1 MESQPVAHVAYYRVS
16 TKQQGQSG
24 LGLEAQRTQVLGF
37 IGGQAQLVR
46 EFIEV
51 ESGKRNSRPKLLEA
65 LAFAKQHKARLVI
78 AKLDRLSRNAGFIF
92 TLKDSGVDFVC
103 ADMPDAN
110 TLTIGIFA
118 TLAQHE
124 RELIGDRTR
133 KALAAK
139 KQQGFVLGSPQN
151 LTPQAQQKGVEAI
164 KAKAATNENNRRAL
178 LTIKGYLHQGK
189 TLQHIADELNG
200 SGFRTAKGQFFQR
213 VQVQRLM
220 AKLLPSSETNGQS
233 E

>member
-1 MESQPVAHVAYYRVS
+1 M
-16 TKQQGQSG
+16 
-24 LGLEAQRTQVLGF
+24 GF
-37 IGGQAQLVR
+37 IGGQAPLVR

-51 ESGKRNSRPKLLEA
+51 ESGKRNSRPQLLAA
-65 LAFAKQHKARLVI
+65 LAYAKQNKARLVI

-92 TLKDSGVDFVC
+92 ALKDSGVDFVC

-124 RELIGDRTR
+124 RELIGDRTK

-151 LTPQAQQKGVEAI
+151 LTPLAQQKGVAAI
-164 KAKAATNENNRRAL
+164 KLKALRNENNRRAL
-178 LTIKGYLHQGK
+178 LTLKGYVHQSK
-189 TLQHIADELNG
+189 TLQQIADELNG
-200 SGFRTAKGQFFQR
+200 SGFRTANGQLFGR
-213 VQVQRLM
+213 VQVHRLM
-220 AKLLPSSETNGQS
+220 AKLLAAPETAGQAR
-233 E
+233 

>member
-1 MESQPVAHVAYYRVS
+1 MEGQPVAHVAYYRVS
-16 TKQQGQSG
+16 TKQQSQSG
-24 LGLEAQRTQVLGF
+24 LGLEAQRIQVMGF
-37 IGGQAQLVR
+37 IGSQAQLVR
-46 EFIEV
+46 EFVEV
-51 ESGKRNSRPKLLEA
+51 ESGKRNSRPQLEQA
-65 LAFAKQHKARLVI
+65 LAYAKQNKARLVI

-92 TLKDSGVDFVC
+92 ALKDSGVDFVC

-124 RELIGDRTR
+124 RELIGERTK

-139 KQQGFVLGSPQN
+139 KRQGFILGSPQN
-151 LTPQAQQKGVEAI
+151 LTLQAQQKGVAAI
-164 KAKAATNENNRRAL
+164 KVKAATNENNRRAL

-189 TLQHIADELNG
+189 TLQHIANELNA
-200 SGFRTAKGQFFQR
+200 SGFRTAKGQLFQR

-220 AKLLPSSETNGQS
+220 AKLLASSKTVDQ
-233 E
+233 

>member
-1 MESQPVAHVAYYRVS
+1 MESPVVPQLAPHVAYYRVS

-24 LGLEAQRTQVLGF
+24 LGLEAQRTQVSGF
-37 IGGQAQLVR
+37 IGGKGQLVQ
-46 EFIEV
+46 EFVEV
-51 ESGKRNSRPKLLEA
+51 ESGKRNSRPQLAQA
-65 LAFAKQHKARLVI
+65 LAYAKQHRARLVI

-92 TLKDSGVDFVC
+92 ALKESGVDFVC

-124 RELIGDRTR
+124 RELIGERTK

-139 KQQGFVLGSPQN
+139 KQQGFQLGSPQN
-151 LTPQAQQKGVEAI
+151 MTALARQQGVAAI
-164 KAKAATNENNRRAL
+164 KAKAATNENNQRAL
-178 LTIKGYLHQGK
+178 LTIKGYVNQGK
-189 TLQHIADELNG
+189 TLQYIANELNAA
-200 SGFRTAKGQFFQR
+200 GFRTARGQLFQR

-220 AKLLPSSETNGQS
+220 NKLSAGQR
-233 E
+233 

>member
-1 MESQPVAHVAYYRVS
+1 MESQPLPHVAYYRVS

-24 LGLEAQRTQVLGF
+24 LGLEAQRTQVMGF
-37 IGGQAQLVR
+37 IGGQTQLVK

-51 ESGKRNSRPKLLEA
+51 ESGKRNNRPQLTEA
-65 LAFAKQHKARLVI
+65 LVYAKQNKARLVI

-92 TLKDSGVDFVC
+92 ALKDSGVDFVC

-139 KQQGFVLGSPQN
+139 KQQGFLLGSPQN
-151 LTPQAQQKGVEAI
+151 MTPQAQQKGVAAI
-164 KAKAATNENNRRAL
+164 KLKAATNENNQRAL

-189 TLQHIADELNG
+189 TLQQIADELNA
-200 SGFRTAKGQFFQR
+200 SGFRTAKGHLFQR
-213 VQVQRLM
+213 VQVQRLRN
-220 AKLLPSSETNGQS
+220 KLLVSLVTLA
-233 E
+233 

>member
-1 MESQPVAHVAYYRVS
+1 MESQPIPHVAYYRVS

-24 LGLEAQRTQVLGF
+24 LGLEAQRTQVMGF

-51 ESGKRNSRPKLLEA
+51 ESGKRNSRPQLIEA
-65 LAFAKQHKARLVI
+65 LAYAKQYKARLVI

-92 TLKDSGVDFVC
+92 ALKDSGVDFVC

-124 RELIGDRTR
+124 RELIGDRTK

-139 KQQGFVLGSPQN
+139 KQQGFSLGTPQN
-151 LTPQAQQKGVEAI
+151 LTLQAQRKGVAAI
-164 KAKAATNENNRRAL
+164 KEKAATNENNRRAL
-178 LTIKGYLHQGK
+178 LTIKGYIRQEK
-189 TLQHIADELNG
+189 TLQQIADELNAA
-200 SGFRTAKGQFFQR
+200 GFRTARGYLFQR
-213 VQVQRLM
+213 VQVQRLLN
-220 AKLLPSSETNGQS
+220 KL
-233 E
+233 

>member
-1 MESQPVAHVAYYRVS
+1 MNYLTPTPLRLSYIAYYRVS

-24 LGLEAQRTQVLGF
+24 LGLEAQRTQVVGF
-37 IGGQAQLVR
+37 IGSQGSLIR
-46 EFIEV
+46 EFVEV
-51 ESGKRNSRPKLLEA
+51 ESGKRNARPQLAQALLYA
-65 LAFAKQHKARLVI
+65 RQHKARLVI

-124 RELIGDRTR
+124 RELIGERTR

-164 KAKAATNENNRRAL
+164 KAKAAGNENNQRAL
-178 LTIKGYLHQGK
+178 LTIRGYRPGEK
-189 TLQHIADELNG
+189 TLQEIADELNA
-200 SGFRTAKGQFFQR
+200 SGFRTAKGHLFQR
-213 VQVQRLM
+213 VQVMRLM
-220 AKLLPSSETNGQS
+220 AKLS
-233 E
+233 

>member
-1 MESQPVAHVAYYRVS
+1 MESQPVPHVAYYRVS

-24 LGLEAQRTQVLGF
+24 LGLEAQRSQVMMGF

-51 ESGKRNSRPKLLEA
+51 ESGKRDSRPQLLEA
-65 LAFAKQHKARLVI
+65 LAYAKQHKARLVI
-78 AKLDRLSRNAGFIF
+78 TKLDRLSRNAGFIF
-92 TLKDSGVDFVC
+92 ALKESGVDFVC

-124 RELIGDRTR
+124 RELIGDRTK

-139 KQQGFVLGSPQN
+139 KQQGFQLGSPQN
-151 LTPQAQQKGVEAI
+151 LTPQAQRKGVEAI
-164 KAKAATNENNRRAL
+164 KVKAATNENNQRAL
-178 LTIKGYLHQGK
+178 LTIKGYLKQDK
-189 TLQHIADELNG
+189 TLQQIADELNA
-200 SGFRTAKGQFFQR
+200 SGFRTTKGHLFQR
-213 VQVQRLM
+213 VQIHRLKNKVFVK
-220 AKLLPSSETNGQS
+220 A
-233 E
+233 

>member
-1 MESQPVAHVAYYRVS
+1 MESKAQPHVAYYRVS

-24 LGLEAQRTQVLGF
+24 LGLEAQRTQVMGF

-51 ESGKRNSRPKLLEA
+51 ESGKRNSRPQLEQA
-65 LAFAKQHKARLVI
+65 LAFTKLSKARLVI

-92 TLKDSGVDFVC
+92 ALKDSGVDFVC

-124 RELIGDRTR
+124 RELIGERTR
-133 KALAAK
+133 KALTVK
-139 KQQGFVLGSPQN
+139 KQQGFQLGSPQN
-151 LTPQAQQKGVEAI
+151 LTPLAQQKGVAAI
-164 KAKAATNENNRRAL
+164 KNKAATNENNQRAL
-178 LTIKGYLHQGK
+178 LTIKGYLNQDK
-189 TLQHIADELNG
+189 TLQQIADELNA
-200 SGFRTAKGQFFQR
+200 SGFRTAEGHLFQR
-213 VQVQRLM
+213 VQIHRLKN
-220 AKLLPSSETNGQS
+220 KLTNVVS
-233 E
+233 ID

>member
-1 MESQPVAHVAYYRVS
+1 MESQSLSYIAYYRVS

-24 LGLEAQRTQVLGF
+24 LGLEAQRSQVMQF
-37 IGGQAQLVR
+37 IGSQARLAR

-51 ESGKRNSRPKLLEA
+51 ESGKRDSRPQLTEA
-65 LAFAKQHKARLVI
+65 LVYAKQHKAQLVI

-92 TLKDSGVDFVC
+92 ALKDSGVDFVC

-124 RELIGDRTR
+124 RELIGERTR

-139 KQQGFVLGSPQN
+139 KQQGFQLGSPQN
-151 LTPQAQQKGVEAI
+151 LTPLAQQKGVAAI
-164 KAKAATNENNRRAL
+164 KKKAATNENNQRAL
-178 LTIKGYLHQGK
+178 LTIKGYLNQDK
-189 TLQHIADELNG
+189 TLQQIADELNAA
-200 SGFRTAKGQFFQR
+200 GFRTAKGHLFQR
-213 VQVQRLM
+213 VQVHRLM
-220 AKLLPSSETNGQS
+220 SKFIKN
-233 E
+233 

>member
-1 MESQPVAHVAYYRVS
+1 MESQPLHHVAYYRVS

-24 LGLEAQRTQVLGF
+24 LGLEAQRTQVMGF
-37 IGGQAQLVR
+37 IGSQAQLVR

-51 ESGKRNSRPKLLEA
+51 ESGKRNSRPQLLEA
-65 LAFAKQHKARLVI
+65 LAYAKQHKARLVI

-92 TLKDSGVDFVC
+92 ALKDSGVDFVC

-124 RELIGDRTR
+124 RELIGDRTK

-139 KQQGFVLGSPQN
+139 KQQGFSLGTPQN
-151 LTPQAQQKGVEAI
+151 LTLQAQRKGVAAI
-164 KAKAATNENNRRAL
+164 KEKAATNENNRRAL
-178 LTIKGYLHQGK
+178 LTIKGYIRQEK
-189 TLQHIADELNG
+189 TLQQIADELNA
-200 SGFRTAKGQFFQR
+200 SGFRTAKGCLFQR
-213 VQVQRLM
+213 VHIHRFL
-220 AKLLPSSETNGQS
+220 AKLN
-233 E
+233 

>member
-1 MESQPVAHVAYYRVS
+1 MENLTLPFVAYYRVS

-24 LGLEAQRTQVLGF
+24 LGLEAQRTQVRSF
-37 IGGQAQLVR
+37 IGSQTPLVR

-51 ESGKRNSRPKLLEA
+51 ESGKRNSRPQLLEA
-65 LAFAKQHKARLVI
+65 LAYARQKKARLVI

-92 TLKDSGVDFVC
+92 ALKDSGVDFVC

-124 RELIGDRTR
+124 RELIGERTR

-139 KQQGFVLGSPQN
+139 KQQGFILGSPQN
-151 LTPQAQQKGVEAI
+151 LTPQAQRKGVEAI
-164 KAKAATNENNRRAL
+164 KAKAADNENNRRAL
-178 LTIKGYLHQGK
+178 LTIKGYIHQQK
-189 TLQHIADELNG
+189 TLQQIADELNA
-200 SGFRTAKGQFFQR
+200 SGFRTAKGHLFQR
-213 VQVQRLM
+213 VQVRRLM
-220 AKLLPSSETNGQS
+220 AKI
-233 E
+233 

>member
-1 MESQPVAHVAYYRVS
+1 MENQPLVHVAYYRVS

-24 LGLEAQRTQVLGF
+24 LGLEAQRTQVMGF
-37 IGGQAQLVR
+37 IGSRARLIR
-46 EFIEV
+46 EFIEI
-51 ESGKRNSRPKLLEA
+51 ESGKRNSRPQLMAA
-65 LAFAKQHKARLVI
+65 LAYAKQHKARLVI

-92 TLKDSGVDFVC
+92 ALKDSGVDFVC

-124 RELIGDRTR
+124 RELIGERTK

-139 KQQGFVLGSPQN
+139 KQQGFQLGSPQN

-164 KAKAATNENNRRAL
+164 KVKAATNENNRRAL
-178 LTIKGYLHQGK
+178 LTIKGYLQQEK
-189 TLQHIADELNG
+189 TLQQIADELNAA
-200 SGFRTAKGQFFQR
+200 GFRTAKGHHFQR
-213 VQVQRLM
+213 VQVKRLM
-220 AKLLPSSETNGQS
+220 AKLYK
-233 E
+233 

>member
-1 MESQPVAHVAYYRVS
+1 MESQPIPHVAYYRVS

-24 LGLEAQRTQVLGF
+24 LGLQAQRTQVMGF

-51 ESGKRNSRPKLLEA
+51 ESGKRNSRPQLLEA
-65 LAFAKQHKARLVI
+65 LAYAKQHKARLVI

-92 TLKDSGVDFVC
+92 ALKDSGVDFVC

-110 TLTIGIFA
+110 TLTIGIFT

-124 RELIGDRTR
+124 RELIGERTK

-139 KQQGFVLGSPQN
+139 KQQGFLLGSPQN
-151 LTPQAQQKGVEAI
+151 LTPQAQQKGVAAI
-164 KAKAATNENNRRAL
+164 KLKAATNENNRRAL
-178 LTIKGYLHQGK
+178 LTIKGYLNQEK
-189 TLQHIADELNG
+189 TLQQIADELNA
-200 SGFRTAKGQFFQR
+200 SGFRTAKGHFFQR
-213 VQVQRLM
+213 VQVQQLM
-220 AKLLPSSETNGQS
+220 AKLAPSRS
-233 E
+233 